1 MYFCDDSSNK
11 YYPFNMIFHKQLDRY
26 FPNYKIFLLLSFLL
40 ILNNLTAQQIEITAG
55 KGKVYDQYVGIDY
68 LVVMYGIDAATEISV
83 VLPATSLTAKW
94 CRYSDNFEISNQNFI
109 NPDDHTGYVLNIEG
123 TLNGQVYHK
132 ELSIWVIDY
141 KLYEP
146 VLQAIEF
153 PLQPIPDCNHLSLLV
168 DGAIPVIYYEEP
180 DQQRQYPIHR
190 EFNLQYESLEFED
203 GEWRSLPIDIPVTM
217 EDNIIL
223 VNDPPLKDTEFTL
236 KGDQFAEDLGL
247 EPYEVQSR
255 LYRAIRVAVKIKTET
270 EVRTEK
276 NEGDRPDNIT
286 ILSGSAPLD
295 IKFIALSNEPVAD
308 YFRWEISADGAAPFI
323 VRTGLSHNY
332 SFKEAGT
339 FTVKL
344 TASNNYCSDMDSVVV
359 KVSESAIYAPNV
371 FTPNGDGINDEF
383 RVAYKSIIEFNC
395 WVYNRWGQEVYHWTD
410 PQKGWDGTVKG
421 KPASEGAY
429 FYVIRAKGSD
439 GVEYKLKGD
448 INLLRGKENQ

>member
-1 MYFCDDSSNK
+1 
-11 YYPFNMIFHKQLDRY
+11 MIFHKQLDRY

-40 ILNNLTAQQIEITAG
+40 VLNNMTAQQIEITAG
-55 KGKVYDQYVGIDY
+55 NGKIYADYDRDRGLDY
-68 LVVMYGIDAATEISV
+68 LIVMNEITPATEISV
-83 VLPATSLTAKW
+83 ILPAATLSHEW
-94 CRYSDNFEISNQNFI
+94 YRYPDFFLSNQNFI
-109 NPDDHTGYVLNIEG
+109 NPDDHTGYVLKIKR
-123 TLNGQVYHK
+123 TLNGQAYNQ
-132 ELSIWVIDY
+132 EIRIWVIDY
-141 KLYEP
+141 SLYVPAWTAIKFPEP
-146 VLQAIEF
+146 DKTTCESLSLE
-153 PLQPIPDCNHLSLLV
+153 LDGTIPDL
-168 DGAIPVIYYEEP
+168 YYKTP
-180 DQQRQYPIHR
+180 DNSEYPIQR
-190 EFNLQYESLEFED
+190 VFNLQYESLEFED
-203 GEWRSLPIDIPVTM
+203 GEWRSLPIDIPITM

-448 INLLRGKENQ
+448 INLLRGKEHQ